1 MKSKFSDPPQDFL
14 LTFFSDFPHSHFGRR
29 GVCYDITKSAGS
41 QTNKK
46 PSDNDNITAE
56 FYKNVYQMNY
66 LQNNF
71 RMGILRKKKVL
82 EKHQIGL
89 RQILVL
95 RLPSRKKVLVI
106 AVKNYK
112 EADFKVS

>member
-14 LTFFSDFPHSHFGRR
+14 LRFFSDFPRSHFGRR
-29 GVCYDITKSAGS
+29 GACYDITKSAGS

-46 PSDNDNITAE
+46 PSDNDSMTAE

-71 RMGILRKKKVL
+71 RMGILRNNKVL
-82 EKHQIGL
+82 EKPQIG
-89 RQILVL
+89 RRHILVP

-112 EADFKVS
+112 EADFKVF